1 MSLPFE
7 VSILVSHVSQV
18 KRKSVTKPQETLVFK
33 RKRLTKEEV
42 RKVCDDHVREVGRPS
57 RMDDPV
63 FRDWVCDKVVELGQ
77 EGWSPAEIS
86 AEIKVD
92 RLTMLSWEDRFPEF
106 STAMM
111 RAKQLEQAWWERQS
125 RENLKNRDFNANLW
139 LKSAIFR
146 FKDYADQNRAHKLEI
161 SGRVDQNIEINHNIL
176 MDTTRRVMQ
185 ILEDGAQAAQL
196 IEGEATELL
205 PPPEKD

>member
-1 MSLPFE
+1 M
-7 VSILVSHVSQV
+7 
-18 KRKSVTKPQETLVFK
+18 TKPQETLVFK

-63 FRDWVCDKVVELGQ
+63 FRDWVCDKVVEMGAQ
-77 EGWSPAEIS
+77 GCSPMEIS
-86 AEIKVD
+86 AEIDVD
-92 RLTMLSWEDRFPEF
+92 YRTMDHWREVSPEF
-106 STAMM
+106 SRAMM
-111 RAKQLEQAWWERQS
+111 RAKQLEQGWWERQAH
-125 RENLKNRDFNANLW
+125 ENLKNRDFNANLW